1 MSDEGRLMFGW
12 DEAGMFMNHDKR
24 AQLKYSN
31 LTFSL
36 KQVQNLRKII
46 FNFDVLIINEILD
59 NPEQAIPFGNRFLMI
74 KSKSAYVFHEA
85 SYMSTLYKV

>member
-12 DEAGMFMNHDKR
+12 DETGMFMNHDKR
-24 AQLKYSN
+24 ALLKYSN

-46 FNFDVLIINEILD
+46 FNFDILIINEILN

-74 KSKSAYVFHEA
+74 KSKPAYVFHEA
-85 SYMSTLYKV
+85 STMSTFLKI